1 MFQCAVIFNSYKKR
15 KKKGNHQWQ
24 SNLWQETKS
33 THLDQVNKVTNLHSC
48 QDG

>member
-1 MFQCAVIFNSYKKR
+1 MFQLLLFLIAKKK
-15 KKKGNHQWQ
+15 KKKGSHQWQ
-24 SNLWQETKS
+24 SNLWQETES